1 MVERRSGTG
10 RLPAINREMRRLADA
25 VLETRRPQ
33 LEASI
38 ARQALLRTC
47 LLSR

>member
-1 MVERRSGTG
+1 
-10 RLPAINREMRRLADA
+10 MRRLADA
-25 VLETRRPQ
+25 VLETRRRPQ